1 MDSKEK
7 ADFINH
13 LRYHIKNDNEGYKY
27 FIHKWNQ
34 LDEEDINSLKQ
45 PLLVMCYQEMLK
57 DEFVSPSYFEF
68 QNVIKFFDD
77 EFIPQAK
84 KINVSNAAT
93 SNEIVKIFMRL
104 KQLGYIT
111 NTNEE
116 IANLISQIFDIKNST
131 ALSYLK
137 KPSELESVRNLLN

>member
-45 PLLVMCYQEMLK
+45 PLLVMCYQEMQKDDILK
-57 DEFVSPSYFEF
+57 LP
-68 QNVIKFFDD
+68 
-77 EFIPQAK
+77 
-84 KINVSNAAT
+84 
-93 SNEIVKIFMRL
+93 
-104 KQLGYIT
+104 
-111 NTNEE
+111 
-116 IANLISQIFDIKNST
+116 KNST
-131 ALSYLK
+131 GALMDQLSKLVCK
-137 KPSELESVRNLLN
+137 